1 MMLDG
6 AKAGVAIFLLAVLQL
21 SSLPLLVPGS
31 ATPDLLLILVVA
43 VALTRGAEAAALTG
57 FAAGLLLDAMLA
69 GELGIS
75 SLLYIAAGVWVAYQV
90 EPSDTVVVP
99 ATPALPSPARQ
110 YAYVFVAASMVQ
122 IGLGAAHVLLG
133 DGYPLRYTLTQI
145 ALPTVVETTVVSLA
159 LLPPLRRLFPYRL
172 RLDGYAVP
180 AA

>member
-1 MMLDG
+1 VILDA
-6 AKAGVAIFLLAVLQL
+6 AKAAVAVFVLAVLQL
-21 SSLPLLVPGS
+21 SSLPLLVPGT

-69 GELGIS
+69 GKLGIS
-75 SLLYIAAGVWVAYQV
+75 SLLYIAAGVWVALRV
-90 EPSDTVVVP
+90 EPSDGVVVP
-99 ATPALPSPARQ
+99 ATPGPPNLARQ
-110 YAYVFVAASMVQ
+110 YAHVFVAAAIVQ

-145 ALPTVVETTVVSLA
+145 AVPTVVETTVVSLA
-159 LLPPLRRLFPYRL
+159 LLPLLSRLFPYRL
-172 RLDGYAVP
+172 RLDGYAIS